1 MNIQSKTNSHKI
13 CCKNQYTFLDY
24 IHAGLGL
31 SISNRYADWFFRN
44 RRISKCVINKQ
55 TYKNC
60 VDGDIFECIQF
71 MELLHKCNYK
81 I

>member
-1 MNIQSKTNSHKI
+1 MNMQSKTNSYKI

-24 IHAGLGL
+24 IQAGIGL

-44 RRISKCVINKQ
+44 RCVIDKQ
-55 TYKNC
+55 KYKNC
-60 VDGDIFECIQF
+60 VDRDILECIKF
-71 MELLHKCNYK
+71 MELLRKCNYK